1 MAELFLRGKKVSEL
15 KLVEIKEEL
24 TKRNLPKKG
33 NKASILKRLEKA
45 LLTEKL
51 HAVSLFV
58 KM

>member
-24 TKRNLPKKG
+24 VKRNLPKKG
-33 NKASILKRLEKA
+33 NKALILKRLEKA

-51 HAVSLFV
+51 HAVS
-58 KM
+58 